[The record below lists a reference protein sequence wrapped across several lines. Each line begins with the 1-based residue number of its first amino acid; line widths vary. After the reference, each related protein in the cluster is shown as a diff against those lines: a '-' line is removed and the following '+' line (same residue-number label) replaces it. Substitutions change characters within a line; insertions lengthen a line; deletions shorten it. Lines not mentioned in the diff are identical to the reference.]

1 MYNSLLFHAIFMY
14 IQTFSFTFFVYWHF
28 CNCFDRFTDIFC
40 NHLYTSSVEYPG
52 RSVFWSL
59 SFPPPLLIFLLS
71 LSLLFSRRFPFFLW
85 KTACLFSGANAC
97 FLAVFQKK
105 GGATEERCSPL
116 FLLLSSS
123 FSLSLLLSA
132 AIKGERT
139 GYLELSSSS
148 PVSQINIQIFTQLL
162 VLFFLPR
169 D

>member
-1 MYNSLLFHAIFMY
+1 MNFASSNWFFLLLCLIAY
-14 IQTFSFTFFVYWHF
+14 FSP
-28 CNCFDRFTDIFC
+28 CIDIFVIASPFYC
-40 NHLYTSSVEYPG
+40 YIFE
-52 RSVFWSL
+52 
-59 SFPPPLLIFLLS
+59 SFVHIVS
-71 LSLLFSRRFPFFLW
+71 WVSRTLSLLVPVLSPSSSHLSPLSVLSLFSTFPFFLW

-97 FLAVFQKK
+97 FPAVFQKK

-123 FSLSLLLSA
+123 LSLSLLLSA

>member
-1 MYNSLLFHAIFMY
+1 MNFASSNWFSLVMSHCLFLAL
-14 IQTFSFTFFVYWHF
+14 YWHF
-28 CNCFDRFTDIFC
+28 CNRLCHFTVIFL
-40 NHLYTSSVEYPG
+40 NHLYTSSVGYPE
-52 RSVFWSL
+52 RSVYWSL
-59 SFPPPLLIFLLS
+59 FLSPSSSHFPPLS
-71 LSLLFSRRFPFFLW
+71 VPSLFSTFPFFLW
-85 KTACLFSGANAC
+85 KTVCLFSGAIAC
-97 FLAVFQKK
+97 FPAVFQKK

-123 FSLSLLLSA
+123 LSLSLLLSA

>member
-1 MYNSLLFHAIFMY
+1 MSHCLFLAL
-14 IQTFSFTFFVYWHF
+14 YWHF
-28 CNCFDRFTDIFC
+28 CNRLDHFAVMILVY
-40 NHLYTSSVEYPG
+40 LYTSPVGYPG
-52 RSVFWSL
+52 RSVYWSL
-59 SFPPPLLIFLLS
+59 SFSFSSSLCPFSFLDVS
-71 LSLLFSRRFPFFLW
+71 LFFLW
-85 KTACLFSGANAC
+85 KTACLFSGAIAC
-97 FLAVFQKK
+97 FPAVFQKK

-123 FSLSLLLSA
+123 LSLSLLLSA